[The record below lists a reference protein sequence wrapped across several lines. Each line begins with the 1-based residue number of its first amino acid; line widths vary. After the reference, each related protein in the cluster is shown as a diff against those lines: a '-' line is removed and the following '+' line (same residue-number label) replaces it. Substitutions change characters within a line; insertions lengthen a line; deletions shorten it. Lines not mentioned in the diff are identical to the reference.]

1 MKIAILSGSA
11 RANNNT
17 LRVAKALS
25 NALASHDVSI
35 VDFTQYDIPLM
46 VQGSLNKESLT
57 SFQSQLIQKLDEA
70 QINITLSPE
79 YNWSITPEL
88 LNMYHALGVKDFAH
102 LFHNKVFAFVG
113 VSAGRGGKAP
123 CLQMMQICNKIVSFT
138 GGLSVV
144 SSKIFESHETK
155 NVLDEN
161 GNSTG
166 NVIFDKGLQDFTNY
180 TLAVADRWFNQ

>member
-11 RANNNT
+11 RTNNNT

-25 NALASHDVSI
+25 NELSTLHDVSI
-35 VDFTQYDIPLM
+35 VDFVNYDIPLM
-46 VQGSLNKESLT
+46 VQGSLNKEALSE
-57 SFQSQLIQKLDEA
+57 FQKLLVQTIDEA
-70 QINITLSPE
+70 QVIITLSPE

-123 CLQMMQICNKIVSFT
+123 CLQMMQICNKVVSFT
-138 GGLSVV
+138 GGMSVV
-144 SSKIFESHETK
+144 SAKIFESHETK
-155 NVLDEN
+155 NVLDEH

-166 NVIFDKGLQDFTNY
+166 NAIYDKGLQDFTNY
-180 TLAVADRWFNQ
+180 TMAVADKWFN

>member
-35 VDFTQYDIPLM
+35 VDFTNYDIPLL
-46 VQGSLNKESLT
+46 VQGTLNKETLT
-57 SFQSQLIQKLDEA
+57 GFQSHLIQTLDEA
-70 QINITLSPE
+70 QIIITLSPE

-102 LFHNKVFAFVG
+102 LFHNKVFSFVG
-113 VSAGRGGKAP
+113 VSTGRGGKTP
-123 CLQMMQICNKIVSFT
+123 CLQMMQICNKVVSFT

-144 SSKIFESHETK
+144 SSKIFESQETK

-166 NVIFDKGLQDFTNY
+166 NAMYDKGLQDFINY
-180 TLAVADRWFNQ
+180 TIAVANRWFN

>member
-25 NALASHDVSI
+25 NAFESHEISI
-35 VDFTQYDIPLM
+35 VDFTNYDIPLM
-46 VQGSLNKESLT
+46 VQGSLNKENLSP
-57 SFQSQLIQKLDEA
+57 FQSQLIQTMDEA
-70 QINITLSPE
+70 QIVITLSPE

-113 VSAGRGGKAP
+113 VSTGRGGKAP
-123 CLQMMQICNKIVSFT
+123 CLQMMQICNKVVSFT

-144 SSKIFESHETK
+144 SSKIFESQETK

-161 GNSTG
+161 GISVG
-166 NVIFDKGLQDFTNY
+166 NAMYDKGLQDFANY
-180 TLAVADRWFNQ
+180 TLAVANRWFNS

>member
-11 RANNNT
+11 RTNNNT

-25 NALASHDVSI
+25 NALTTHDVSI
-35 VDFTQYDIPLM
+35 LDFTNYDIPLM
-46 VQGSLNKESLT
+46 VQGTLNKESLS
-57 SFQSQLIQKLDEA
+57 SFQSQLIQTLDEA
-70 QINITLSPE
+70 HIIITLSPE

-123 CLQMMQICNKIVSFT
+123 CLQMMQICNKVISFT

-144 SSKIFESHETK
+144 S
-155 NVLDEN
+155 
-161 GNSTG
+161 G
-166 NVIFDKGLQDFTNY
+166 
-180 TLAVADRWFNQ
+180 